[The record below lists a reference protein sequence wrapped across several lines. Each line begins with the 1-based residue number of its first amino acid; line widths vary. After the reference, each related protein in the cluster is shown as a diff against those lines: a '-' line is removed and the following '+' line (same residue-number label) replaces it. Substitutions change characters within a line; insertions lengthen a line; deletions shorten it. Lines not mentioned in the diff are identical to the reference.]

1 MDHLLA
7 SVFLLLSSFIIT
19 AASSAGGGN
28 RLATPD
34 ILSASSVIETATSF
48 AKETITVE
56 TNIPFATTYQ
66 EDPEMEYGTE
76 KTISPG
82 QAGTKIETFEV
93 TFWEEIEIDRRLI
106 DTEVTPPRDEIVLN
120 GTKLVWRDLPTPD
133 QGVLRYWHNL
143 NVRATSYDANCI
155 GCTGR
160 TFTGTEVHHG
170 VCATDPQVIPLGT
183 TFYVPGYGLCRAEDI
198 GGAIKGNKI
207 DLGWEDVRFGW
218 WSTRWVDIYLIDNA
232 PY

>member
-1 MDHLLA
+1 MDRLLA
-7 SVFLLLSSFIIT
+7 SVFLLLSSLILTT
-19 AASSAGGGN
+19 ASPTGSAE
-28 RLATPD
+28 RPSTPD

-48 AKETITVE
+48 AKETAAVATP
-56 TNIPFATTYQ
+56 IPFAIIYQ
-66 EDPEMEYGTE
+66 EDSEMEYSTE
-76 KTISPG
+76 ELLSPG
-82 QAGTKIETFEV
+82 QSGTKIETFEI
-93 TFWEEIEIDRRLI
+93 TFWEKAEIDRKLI
-106 DTEVTPPRDEIVLN
+106 GTEITPPLDEVVLL
-120 GTKLVWRDLPTPD
+120 GTKIAWRDLPTPD
-133 QGVLRYWHNL
+133 QGVLRYWHRL

-170 VCATDPQVIPLGT
+170 VCATDPRVIPLGT

-218 WSTRWVDIYLIDNA
+218 WSAHWVDIYLIDNA